1 MSGRRLLGANR
12 DEASTSGSRCLRGS
26 TVRRGGGRHERA
38 GRGQPG
44 GSRGEPRAG
53 SGAAVGRGGQ
63 GGLIPGNLLVSE
75 SYYSNDPG
83 IVAGQTQLPPG
94 CTAGNC
100 VTATAGGSYP
110 QVFSNALVDG
120 SFGVTSRIF
129 LAEMTPW
136 GRPLGTIEVPADEL
150 VTSFSSKSELALNLF
165 PDGRTVSFMGYVTKP
180 DNVGVS

>member
-1 MSGRRLLGANR
+1 MTKRARVGA
-12 DEASTSGSRCLRGS
+12 AAFAAVLCAGAVAATSGPAGASPAAAARSR
-26 TVRRGGGRHERA
+26 A
-38 GRGQPG
+38 
-44 GSRGEPRAG
+44 AG

-150 VTSFSSKSELALNLF
+150 VTSFSSKSELALNLS

-180 DNVGVS
+180 DNVGTRRG

>member
-1 MSGRRLLGANR
+1 
-12 DEASTSGSRCLRGS
+12 
-26 TVRRGGGRHERA
+26 
-38 GRGQPG
+38 
-44 GSRGEPRAG
+44 
-53 SGAAVGRGGQ
+53 
-63 GGLIPGNLLVSE
+63 LLVSE

-100 VTATAGGSYP
+100 VTATAAGSYP

-136 GRPLGTIEVPADEL
+136 GQGNEVCIC
-150 VTSFSSKSELALNLF
+150 TWQ
-165 PDGRTVSFMGYVTKP
+165 GRDPGSARGP
-180 DNVGVS
+180 GSD

>member
-83 IVAGQTQLPPG
+83 IVAGQTPLPPG
-94 CTAGNC
+94 GTGGQCATPAG
-100 VTATAGGSYP
+100 A
-110 QVFSNALVDG
+110 
-120 SFGVTSRIF
+120 R
-129 LAEMTPW
+129 
-136 GRPLGTIEVPADEL
+136 GRPD
-150 VTSFSSKSELALNLF
+150 
-165 PDGRTVSFMGYVTKP
+165 
-180 DNVGVS
+180 